1 MVVDFLE
8 EKLKLGS
15 KVVEFHSSGFFPER
29 WFDLV
34 VLLRTNNTQLYDR
47 LALRDYS
54 QHKISENIECEIMDI
69 TKDEVVESYKSER
82 ILELRSDELEDVEKN
97 IQVILEK
104 LKALRAENKLQFF

>member
-8 EKLKLGS
+8 EKLKTGG

-47 LALRDYS
+47 LALREYS
-54 QHKISENIECEIMDI
+54 
-69 TKDEVVESYKSER
+69 
-82 ILELRSDELEDVEKN
+82 
-97 IQVILEK
+97 
-104 LKALRAENKLQFF
+104 